1 MHQALFLAPGPGTTP
16 ADVDL
21 VLMDGCIN
29 DVTVG
34 YILNPNNSEAEIGAR
49 TQKLC
54 GPETMDDRLKQ
65 IHARFQNA
73 KILVTSYFPIVSDYS
88 DTTAVAVLMTNVGA
102 LSAAVAPLL
111 GVPIDPLTGA
121 IAGLVT
127 SKILRDKAVSHSA
140 VFHAVSTS
148 ALLSSAL
155 NSNQRLGG
163 NRIRFVGI
171 PFTAM
176 NAYAAPDT
184 WLWLVP
190 TPGVPISN
198 SKDEVF
204 DQRLR
209 ACTNVPNMPAT
220 CIPASMGHPNVK
232 GAQAYANAITAALAE
247 FVNTWKVVHA
257 PVQTAGM

>member
-1 MHQALFLAPGPGTTP
+1 
-16 ADVDL
+16 
-21 VLMDGCIN
+21 MDGCIN

-34 YILNPNNSEAEIGAR
+34 YILNPNTSEAEIGAR
-49 TQKLC
+49 TQKFC
-54 GPETMDDRLKQ
+54 GPETMDDRLRQ

-73 KILVTSYFPIVSDYS
+73 KILVTGYFPIVSDYS

-111 GVPIDPLTGA
+111 GVPLDPITGMV
-121 IAGLVT
+121 AGLVT

-148 ALLSSAL
+148 ALLSSAIA
-155 NSNQRLGG
+155 SNQRLGG

-190 TPGVPISN
+190 TPGLPISN

-209 ACTNVPNMPAT
+209 ACTAVQNMPAT

-232 GAQAYANAITAALAE
+232 GAQGYANAITAALAE